1 VIMKLPNI
9 FKIFKQERYVGV
21 DIGTSSIKIVELSKI
36 RDTFRLENYGEIKF
50 SEKEAPM
57 EVYEQSPLKML
68 DEDVADLLK
77 KIIAD
82 TGVSAKQAAFSLP
95 VFSSFSTIIE
105 LPPMPKEDME
115 KAIQF
120 EARQYVP
127 IPISEVSIDSL
138 VIGEEKKKHDEQ
150 KNSSSKEE
158 IQQAQQ
164 QKLKKKHLEV
174 LLVAV
179 PNEIK
184 KKYQHIAELA
194 ELVLVALEMETFPMA
209 RALLKGSRGIS
220 IVVDI
225 GARSTD
231 ICIVDEGVVR
241 ISHNLEFSGVDITKA
256 YSAFTGANFVEAEV
270 KKKVIGLNL
279 TPGQLSEAKELT
291 GVVDGIIGETERI
304 IHSYFNKTG
313 RQVQQVVL
321 AGGVSRMPGFL
332 ERFHEHLSLPIVIG
346 NPFEGLIYPQ
356 ELTKTLN
363 DIGPTFAVAVGLAM
377 RR

>member
-1 VIMKLPNI
+1 
-9 FKIFKQERYVGV
+9 
-21 DIGTSSIKIVELSKI
+21 
-36 RDTFRLENYGEIKF
+36 
-50 SEKEAPM
+50 
-57 EVYEQSPLKML
+57 
-68 DEDVADLLK
+68 
-77 KIIAD
+77 
-82 TGVSAKQAAFSLP
+82 
-95 VFSSFSTIIE
+95 
-105 LPPMPKEDME
+105 
-115 KAIQF
+115 
-120 EARQYVP
+120 
-127 IPISEVSIDSL
+127 
-138 VIGEEKKKHDEQ
+138 
-150 KNSSSKEE
+150 
-158 IQQAQQ
+158 
-164 QKLKKKHLEV
+164 
-174 LLVAV
+174 
-179 PNEIK
+179 
-184 KKYQHIAELA
+184 
-194 ELVLVALEMETFPMA
+194 METFPMA

-231 ICIVDEGVVR
+231 ICIVYEGVVR

>member
-1 VIMKLPNI
+1 MKFP
-9 FKIFKQERYVGV
+9 KIFNVFKQQRYLGV
-21 DIGTSSIKIVELSKI
+21 DIGTSSIKIVELSKVQ
-36 RDTFRLENYGEIKF
+36 DAFRLENYGEITF

-57 EVYEQSPLKML
+57 EVHEQSPLKML
-68 DEDVADLLK
+68 DEEVANLLK

-82 TGVSAKQAAFSLP
+82 TGVSATQAAFALP

-105 LPPMPKEDME
+105 LPPMPKDDME

-150 KNSSSKEE
+150 NGGEGKQDTER
-158 IQQAQQ
+158 AQQ
-164 QKLKKKHLEV
+164 LKPKKKHLEV

-194 ELVLVALEMETFPMA
+194 GLELVALEMETFPMA
-209 RALLKGSRGIS
+209 RSLLKSNQGIS

-231 ICIVDEGVVR
+231 ICIVDEGFVR

-256 YSAFTGANFVEAEV
+256 YSAFTGVDFAQAEL

-279 TPGQLSEAKELT
+279 TPGQLSEAKDLI

-313 RQVQQVVL
+313 REVKHVVL

-332 ERFHEHLSLPIVIG
+332 ERFHERLGIPVVIG
-346 NPFEGLIYPQ
+346 NPFDGLLYPR
-356 ELTKTLN
+356 ELTKTLD

>member
-1 VIMKLPNI
+1 MKLPKAFN
-9 FKIFKQERYVGV
+9 FLRQQRYLGV
-21 DIGTSSIKIVELSKI
+21 DIGTSSIKIVELTKEK
-36 RDTFRLENYGEIKF
+36 DTYRLENYGEIKF
-50 SEKEAPM
+50 SEKEEPM
-57 EVYEQSPLKML
+57 EVYRQSPLKML
-68 DEDVADLLK
+68 DEEVAGLLK
-77 KIIAD
+77 KIMED
-82 TGVSAKQAAFSLP
+82 TGISATQAAFALP

-138 VIGEEKKKHDEQ
+138 VIGEEKKKHEDQ
-150 KNSSSKEE
+150 KVPGSNGDA
-158 IQQAQQ
+158 QQAQRP
-164 QKLKKKHLEV
+164 KKKHLEV

-194 ELVLVALEMETFPMA
+194 ELELVALEMETFPMA
-209 RALLKGSRGIS
+209 RALLKGNQAIS
-220 IVVDI
+220 IVVDL

-231 ICIVDEGVVR
+231 ICIVDDGFVR

-256 YSAFTGANFVEAEV
+256 YASFTGVGYAEAEV

-321 AGGVSRMPGFL
+321 AGGVSRMPGFI
-332 ERFHEHLSLPIVIG
+332 ERFHAQLSLPVVVG
-346 NPFEGLIYPQ
+346 NPFEGLLYPK
-356 ELTKTLN
+356 ELTKTLD